1 MNPLDLDRQVTKVS
15 MAMMTRNRQIV
26 ADIIADLRTQVTP
39 AEVAGIILIGLERL
53 LWFETDLVVWIIE
66 NLIPIDIRLEIK
78 NMISVNTYK
87 WLIGKGLVPG
97 KDFSLDANGK
107 LLQKCKTAHSS

>member
-1 MNPLDLDRQVTKVS
+1 MNPIDLDRQVTKVS

-26 ADIIADLRTQVTP
+26 TDIIADLQTHVTP
-39 AEVAGIILIGLERL
+39 AEVAGIVLISLERL
-53 LWFETDLVVWIIE
+53 LWFEPDLVVWIVE
-66 NLIPIDIRLEIK
+66 NVIPIDIRLEIK

-97 KDFSLDANGK
+97 TDFSMDANGK
-107 LLQKCKTAHSS
+107 VLHKCKTA